1 MKKNERS
8 LSEVLSEVLK
18 ASDFYK
24 LEKIIKIIEEKRGN
38 NARKKREAVS
48 GKSCSNCKKVFKM
61 LVGTGCI
68 EAEGKTNNA
77 VYKISDCIN
86 EKY

>member
-1 MKKNERS
+1 
-8 LSEVLSEVLK
+8 
-18 ASDFYK
+18 
-24 LEKIIKIIEEKRGN
+24 
-38 NARKKREAVS
+38 
-48 GKSCSNCKKVFKM
+48 M
-61 LVGTGCI
+61 LVGTGCV